1 MKNFITFIKKYKI
14 YILSTLLII
23 FFFKSCG
30 KSREI
35 KRLEKSISTLKYE
48 SDSTSKHKDSVIL
61 IIKNKHYD
69 DLELIDS
76 WIKQKDRGPQL
87 MELHPIVDSLLK
99 QSNAHKK

>member
-1 MKNFITFIKKYKI
+1 MKNIIPLIKKYKL
-14 YILSTLLII
+14 YILSVLLVI

-35 KRLEKSISTLKYE
+35 KRLEKSISSLQYQI
-48 SDSTSKHKDSVIL
+48 DSTSKYKDSVIL
-61 IIKNKHYD
+61 SIKSKHYS
-69 DLELIDS
+69 DLEKIET

-99 QSNAHKK
+99 KSKN